1 MAPPPTPTR
10 ARHLRLLPVAAALAV
25 AVGGLLGAQAEAAE
39 EEPDPLGYVIDP
51 AAVGNPA
58 AVADGAELFRIGCVS
73 CHGLGGVGTP
83 RGPAIV
89 DAGAASAHFYLTSGR
104 MPHAAA
110 PDEQAVRKPPAYSP
124 EEIEHLVAY
133 VASLGEGPEI
143 PDVDLRAGDLQE
155 GGDLFRG
162 NCAACHSATG
172 AGGALSFGQ
181 NAPSL
186 DEATPVQV
194 YEAMIIGPGLM
205 PVFSPAAFTEE
216 ELNSMVLYV
225 ETLQDLDDP
234 GGFALGRVGP
244 IPEGFVAVVV
254 GTGGM
259 MLAVF
264 LIGRR
269 RHGEAEPDSQ
279 PVRPA
284 DAPAEAGR

>member
-1 MAPPPTPTR
+1 MAPRLMTLR
-10 ARHLRLLPVAAALAV
+10 AGHLRLLPVAAAVAV
-25 AVGGLLGAQAEAAE
+25 AVAGLLAAQAQAAE

-51 AAVGNPA
+51 AAVDDPA
-58 AVADGAELFRIGCVS
+58 AVADGAELFLTGCVS
-73 CHGLGGVGTP
+73 CHGLGGVGSP
-83 RGPAIV
+83 RGPAIT
-89 DAGAASAHFYLTSGR
+89 DAGAASAHFYLTTGR

-110 PDEQAVRKPPAYSP
+110 PDEQAVRKEPAYSP
-124 EEIEHLVAY
+124 EEIEDLVAY

-143 PDVDLRAGDLQE
+143 PGVHLDEGSVAE
-155 GGDLFRG
+155 GGDLYRG

-194 YEAMIIGPGLM
+194 YEAMIIGPGQM
-205 PVFSPAAFTEE
+205 PMFSPDAFSEE
-216 ELNSMVLYV
+216 ELNSMVRYV
-225 ETLQDLDDP
+225 ETLQNLGDP
-234 GGFALGRVGP
+234 GGFSLGRVGP
-244 IPEGFVAVVV
+244 IPEGFVAVVI

-269 RHGEAEPDSQ
+269 RHGEAEPDSE
-279 PVRPA
+279 PVRPSDENA
-284 DAPAEAGR
+284 GAGR